1 MRRIIFNQ
9 KGGVGKSSISV
20 NLAALSAASGKKTL
34 LIDLDIQGNSSHY
47 LGIDINAKNDKTVA
61 DLFDQ
66 TVSWFSVSTP
76 IKQFPQPTAY
86 ENLDIIP
93 SSPRL
98 AALEPELE
106 RRYKIY
112 KLREALD
119 ELESEYERI
128 YIDTPPNLNFYSKAG
143 LIAAHNLL
151 IPFDCDTFSHQAL
164 LTLMDNL
171 AELRDDH
178 NRNLALEGVVVN
190 MFNAQAKFPAQIIE
204 RVRELGLPLLEP
216 FIPQSVKMKES
227 HYHQKPLVHFAPQ
240 HKLAQHFAEL
250 YARLESAEQQVPS
263 PGMSANNEGAKAAQ
277 S

>member
-9 KGGVGKSSISV
+9 KGGVGKSSITV

-47 LGIDINAKNDKTVA
+47 LGVDINAKNDRTVA
-61 DLFDQ
+61 DLLDQ
-66 TVSWFSVSTP
+66 TVSWFSTSTP
-76 IKQFPQPTAY
+76 IKQFPQATAY
-86 ENLDIIP
+86 KNLDIIP

-98 AALEPELE
+98 TALEPELE

-112 KLREALD
+112 KLRDALD

-143 LIAAHNLL
+143 LIAAHKLL
-151 IPFDCDTFSHQAL
+151 IPFDCDSFSHQAL

-178 NRNLALEGVVVN
+178 NRNLKLEGVVVN

-204 RVRELGLPLLEP
+204 NVRDLGLPLLEP

-227 HYHQKPLVHFAPQ
+227 HYHQKPLVYFAPK
-240 HKLAQHFAEL
+240 HKLAESFQAL
-250 YARLESAEQQVPS
+250 YDSLEVE
-263 PGMSANNEGAKAAQ
+263 AKEPASDEMA
-277 S
+277 

>member
-9 KGGVGKSSISV
+9 KGGVGKSSITV

-47 LGIDINAKNDKTVA
+47 LGIDINGKNDRSVA

-171 AELRDDH
+171 AELRNDH
-178 NRNLALEGVVVN
+178 NRKLALEGVVVN
-190 MFNAQAKFPAQIIE
+190 MFNGQAKFPALIIE
-204 RVRELGLPLLEP
+204 NVRELGLPLLEP

-240 HKLAQHFAEL
+240 HKLSKSFAEL
-250 YARLESAEQQVPS
+250 YAKLEAPIEETTTEET
-263 PGMSANNEGAKAAQ
+263 AI
-277 S
+277 

>member
-47 LGIDINAKNDKTVA
+47 LGFDISKKNDKSVA
-61 DLFDQ
+61 ELFDQ
-66 TVSWFSVSTP
+66 SISWFSTSTP
-76 IKQFPQPTAY
+76 INKFPQLSNH
-86 ENLDIIP
+86 ENLYVIP

-119 ELESEYERI
+119 ELDDEFERI

-143 LIAAHNLL
+143 LIAADKLL
-151 IPFDCDTFSHQAL
+151 IPFDCDSFSHQAL

-171 AELRDDH
+171 AELRNDH
-178 NRNLALEGVVVN
+178 NQKLELEGVIVN
-190 MFNAQAKFPAQIIE
+190 MFNSQAKFPSQIVNK
-204 RVRELGLPLLEP
+204 VRELGLPLIEP
-216 FIPQSVKMKES
+216 YLTQSVKMKES
-227 HYHQKPLVHFAPQ
+227 HYHQSPLIHYLPQ
-240 HKLAQHFAEL
+240 HKLTKQFEGL
-250 YARLESAEQQVPS
+250 YQALEKSE
-263 PGMSANNEGAKAAQ
+263 
-277 S
+277 

>member
-9 KGGVGKSSISV
+9 KGGVGKSSITV

-47 LGIDINAKNDKTVA
+47 LSVDINAKTERSVA
-61 DLFDQ
+61 DLLDQ
-66 TVSWFSVSTP
+66 TVSWFSMSTP
-76 IKQFPQPTAY
+76 IKQFPQATAY

-112 KLREALD
+112 KLRDALD
-119 ELESEYERI
+119 ELESEYDRI

-143 LIAAHNLL
+143 LIAAHKLL
-151 IPFDCDTFSHQAL
+151 IPFDCDSFSHQAL

-178 NRNLALEGVVVN
+178 NKKLMLEGVVVN
-190 MFNAQAKFPAQIIE
+190 MFNAQAKFPGQIIE
-204 RVRELGLPLLEP
+204 NVRELGLPLLEP

-227 HYHQKPLVHFAPQ
+227 HYQQMPLVHFAPK
-240 HKLAQHFAEL
+240 HKLSQSFAAL
-250 YARLESAEQQVPS
+250 YDNLEVQIEDKEAC
-263 PGMSANNEGAKAAQ
+263 
-277 S
+277 